1 MERRTLFSLYEWL
14 LDKTHSYKSKARDI
28 RRLLTKIGEDDPK
41 AEELKK
47 QMRKFEL
54 YVFFLCFRN
63 L

>member
-1 MERRTLFSLYEWL
+1 MERRTFFSLCESL

>member
-1 MERRTLFSLYEWL
+1 MERRTFFSLCESL
-14 LDKTHSYKSKARDI
+14 LDKTHSYKSKARDT